1 MKDFYTVGIL
11 ATIAFFSLL
20 AYLFFVLGG
29 KTLAQVKK
37 KESFSSFNRCRA
49 QGFSKE
55 FCLET
60 PVGAVGPNVCT
71 CSNGMVGK
79 YVPGFR
85 GHCVC

>member
-1 MKDFYTVGIL
+1 MKYFYTYGIP
-11 ATIAFFSLL
+11 ATIAFFSIL
-20 AYLFFVLGG
+20 AFLFFVLGG
-29 KTLAQVKK
+29 KTLGQVVKK
-37 KESFSSFNRCRA
+37 EPFSSFNRCRA
-49 QGFSKE
+49 RGFSKE

-60 PVGAVGPNVCT
+60 PAGAIGPNSCT